1 MSCQKHG
8 YNIMP
13 AISLEEI
20 DKLLRVETRRW
31 NVEAKCLEV
40 KNISCRAL
48 GGPDVQM
55 GASGIRVI
63 FNFWAHSNTH
73 HHHHRHHV
81 HEGLGLFPVPWS
93 SKWNW
98 FPPPVSSP
106 VVVCFFVLLVY
117 ILTLVLVF
125 RLCPSSVH
133 VVATFPGTVLFPS
146 LYSVLPFFSL
156 IRWFFSLSS
165 FVIPSKFFSKFV
177 GLRNSSPPRTSS
189 RLQSMICTLPS
200 GDSDTDESKTN
211 SELY

>member
-81 HEGLGLFPVPWS
+81 HEGLGVFPVPWS

-125 RLCPSSVH
+125 RLCPSSLTCYE
-133 VVATFPGTVLFPS
+133 AYS
-146 LYSVLPFFSL
+146 LLM
-156 IRWFFSLSS
+156 
-165 FVIPSKFFSKFV
+165 K
-177 GLRNSSPPRTSS
+177 
-189 RLQSMICTLPS
+189 RLQRGFWYRTLLTHWGRGHLNCLNARS
-200 GDSDTDESKTN
+200 RGF
-211 SELY
+211 